1 MMSALTE
8 LLANKIFLSGIIAW
22 IGSQLIKVIVI
33 SIKRRKIDI
42 AAIFELSGMPSTN
55 VAILAALTTA
65 IYLSEGT
72 STVFFLALAFFV
84 YVLQEMVLS
93 AHAIDKHTE
102 IINSILKV
110 VHQKYVPIRKR
121 WAHTPAEVIIGI
133 LLGIAFALI
142 VYLI

>member
-8 LLANKIFLSGIIAW
+8 LLTNKIFLSGIIAW
-22 IGSQLIKVIVI
+22 IGSQLIKAIII

-55 VAILAALTTA
+55 VAIVSSLATA
-65 IYLSEGT
+65 IYLLEGT
-72 STVFFLALAFFV
+72 TAVFFLVLAFGA

-102 IINSILKV
+102 IINSILKL
-110 VHQKYVPIRKR
+110 VHKKYVPIRRR
-121 WAHTPAEVIIGI
+121 WAHTPAEAIIGI

-142 VYLI
+142 VHVI